1 MSSILPP
8 SNRLWWKESIDKTE
22 WAWITIAFVWGMVM
36 FVMMIYWHIY
46 GKQNL
51 SNEGLQDHAGSLRR
65 QGREV
70 HRGKYRPQET
80 GLNGDEIPV
89 VKVPAGGDGYL
100 IARLWNWYPILELE
114 KGKEYKIHLSSM
126 DYNHG
131 FSLQPV
137 NINIQVIPTYEHVV
151 KMTPTSAGTFA
162 IVCNEFCGIGHHT
175 MLGRIY
181 VK

>member
-8 SNRLWWKESIDKTE
+8 SERLWWKQSIDKTE
-22 WAWITIAFVWGMVM
+22 WAWIAIAFIWGMIM
-36 FVMMIYWHIY
+36 FVMMIYWHIF

-51 SNEGLQDHAGSLRR
+51 SNEVYKTSADMFSAKVEKFVAENTVR
-65 QGREV
+65 
-70 HRGKYRPQET
+70 KET
-80 GLNGDEIPV
+80 DMEIPV
-89 VKVPAGGDGYL
+89 VKPAGNEAYL
-100 IARLWNWYPILELE
+100 MARLWNWYPILELE
-114 KGKEYKIHLSSM
+114 KGKEYKIHLSSI

-137 NINIQVIPTYEHVV
+137 NINIQVVPGYEHVV
-151 KMTPTSAGTFA
+151 KMTPTSSGTFA
-162 IVCNEFCGIGHHT
+162 IVCNEYCGIGHHT

>member
-1 MSSILPP
+1 M
-8 SNRLWWKESIDKTE
+8 
-22 WAWITIAFVWGMVM
+22 
-36 FVMMIYWHIY
+36 HIY

-51 SNEGLQDHAGSLRR
+51 SNEAYKTTPEMFAAKAEKFIAENTIRT
-65 QGREV
+65 
-70 HRGKYRPQET
+70 ET
-80 GLNGDEIPV
+80 DQQIPV

-114 KGKEYKIHLSSM
+114 AGKEYKIHLSSM
-126 DYNHG
+126 DYLHG

-137 NINIQVIPTYEHVV
+137 NINIEVIPGYEHVV
-151 KMTPTSAGTFA
+151 KMTPTKAGTFA
-162 IVCNEFCGIGHHT
+162 IVCNEYCGIGHHS

>member
-22 WAWITIAFVWGMVM
+22 WAWIAIAFFWGMVM
-36 FVMMIYWHIY
+36 FVMMIYWHIN

-51 SNEGLQDHAGSLRR
+51 SNEAYKTTTEAYAAKVEKFVAENTIR
-65 QGREV
+65 
-70 HRGKYRPQET
+70 KET
-80 GLNGDEIPV
+80 DMEIPV
-89 VKVPAGGDGYL
+89 AKADSNNEAYL

>member
-22 WAWITIAFVWGMVM
+22 WTWIGIAFVWGMIM

-51 SNEGLQDHAGSLRR
+51 SNEAYKTTPEMFAAKAEKFIAENTIR
-65 QGREV
+65 
-70 HRGKYRPQET
+70 KET
-80 GLNGDEIPV
+80 DQEIPV

>member
-8 SNRLWWKESIDKTE
+8 SRNWWREPIASSE
-22 WAWITIAFVWGMVM
+22 WVWIGMAFVWGMIM
-36 FVMMIYWHIY
+36 FVMMIYWHIN

-51 SNEGLQDHAGSLRR
+51 SNEVYKTTTTAYAAKVEKFVEENTIR
-65 QGREV
+65 
-70 HRGKYRPQET
+70 KET
-80 GLNGDEIPV
+80 DMDIPV
-89 VKVPAGGDGYL
+89 VKPAGNEAYL
-100 IARLWNWYPILELE
+100 LARLWNWYPILELE
-114 KGKEYKIHLSSM
+114 KGKEYKIHLSSA

-137 NINIQVIPTYEHVV
+137 NINIQVVPGYEHVV
-151 KMTPTSAGTFA
+151 KMTPTSSGTFA
-162 IVCNEFCGIGHHT
+162 IVCNEFCGIGHHS

>member
-8 SNRLWWKESIDKTE
+8 SERLWWKQSIDKTE
-22 WAWITIAFVWGMVM
+22 WAWIAIAFIWGMIM
-36 FVMMIYWHIY
+36 FVMMIYWHIF

-51 SNEGLQDHAGSLRR
+51 SNE
-65 QGREV
+65 V
-70 HRGKYRPQET
+70 YRTSADMFSAKVEKFVAENTVRKET
-80 GLNGDEIPV
+80 DMEIPV
-89 VKVPAGGDGYL
+89 VKPAGNEAYL
-100 IARLWNWYPILELE
+100 MARLWNWYPILELE
-114 KGKEYKIHLSSM
+114 KGKEYKIHLSSI

-137 NINIQVIPTYEHVV
+137 NINIQVVPGYEHVV
-151 KMTPTSAGTFA
+151 KMTPTSSGTFA
-162 IVCNEFCGIGHHT
+162 IVCNEYCGIGHHT

>member
-8 SNRLWWKESIDKTE
+8 PKNWWREPIASTE
-22 WAWITIAFVWGMVM
+22 WFWIACAFVWGMIM

-51 SNEGLQDHAGSLRR
+51 SNEAYKTSQELFAAKAEKFVAENTVR
-65 QGREV
+65 V
-70 HRGKYRPQET
+70 ET
-80 GLNGDEIPV
+80 GLDGVEVPV

-137 NINIQVIPTYEHVV
+137 NINIQVVPGYEHVV
-151 KMTPTSAGTFA
+151 KMTPTSTGTFA
-162 IVCNEFCGIGHHT
+162 IVCNEFCGIGHHS